1 MRRLPPAGRSRNRV
15 LDEHDAA
22 IGAFRRSVPGLR
34 PGDGRAWPT
43 TMAGI
48 RRANEAQGK
57 AIEAMMAANREALAL
72 LNNDASEATD

>member
-1 MRRLPPAGRSRNRV
+1 MTNDERRRHYHRV

-22 IGAFRRSVPGLR
+22 IGAFREASRGFDQAMDGLA
-34 PGDGRAWPT
+34 D